1 MSFQTF
7 TDTAGG
13 KILPK
18 YLPTNASATSVI
30 QITQGGNT
38 PIRKPTVNNE
48 QLTIIEQTQG
58 GGTFTV
64 NTLANPPVP
73 ANTNFVYYGA
83 VPFNTGADFAYYV
96 WGNIVSNVGGAIQN
110 GIIYV
115 FIPNT
120 ANPSAGVWSP
130 LAFTNAGA
138 TIWSGCVLEPTTANG
153 GRPTAGQTYAFAGDF
168 TQITDAVSGAVC
180 LAASGLVSYVWGGL
194 FNALP
199 LTAGAFSNA
208 PLWSGAS
215 LMVGVPQPLVA
226 TVGQIIMINFF
237 DLIQGATNF
246 GSIVIY
252 DGGAIKRIGGNVADI
267 IPSVYSAVFDTQNRL
282 WIGGSFTTATI
293 NGAAITP
300 KALLCLSAAAGVF
313 SNVVALPFTLS
324 SIGGQ
329 PATIQT
335 VSNNY
340 NATAIVINGGYF
352 QVAALG
358 GLASGMA
365 YISVANLAIQKFANI
380 DSVATDILTTSLMG
394 IDDDTYITTFF
405 QEGETALFGT
415 EGGITAT
422 FAKGVV
428 GTANPNI
435 QTPFLFWN
443 HTDIV
448 ANVSDLCYI
457 SFAYGAED
465 AGTDL
470 YDAVSGAFLGA
481 GGAVAVFQGGSKARY
496 VRPDGSAGD
505 AVSITFQNNF
515 STVQLIGDLA
525 NNRWDTIGTTGSIVF
540 NDA

>member
-38 PIRKPTVNNE
+38 PIRAPTVNNE

-64 NTLANPPVP
+64 NTLANPPTP
-73 ANTNFVYYGA
+73 ANTAFVYYGA
-83 VPFNTGADFAYYV
+83 VPFYDGANYGYYV
-96 WGNIVSNVGGAIQN
+96 WGNVITNIGGAIQN
-110 GIIYV
+110 GVIYT

-120 ANPSAGVWSP
+120 ANPSAGVWSL
-130 LAFTNAGA
+130 LATTNAGA
-138 TIWSGCVLEPTTANG
+138 TIWSGCVLAPTTANG

-168 TQITDAVSGAVC
+168 TQITNAISGVV
-180 LAASGLVSYVWGGL
+180 LVAASGLVSFIWGGD
-194 FNALP
+194 FAVLP
-199 LTAGAFSNA
+199 LNAGTFANA
-208 PLWSGAS
+208 PLWAGAS

-226 TVGQIIMINFF
+226 TVGEIIMINYY

-246 GSIVIY
+246 GGIVIY
-252 DGGAIKRIGGNVADI
+252 DGGVIKRIGGNVADI

-282 WIGGSFTTATI
+282 WIGGSFTQATV

-300 KALLCLSAAAGVF
+300 IALLCLSAAAGVF

-329 PATIQT
+329 PATIKT
-335 VSNNY
+335 VANNY
-340 NATAIVINGGYF
+340 NASAITINGGNF
-352 QVAALG
+352 RVAAIG
-358 GLASGMA
+358 GYASGMA
-365 YISVANLAIQKFANI
+365 YISVANLAIDKFANI
-380 DSVATDILTTSLMG
+380 DSVETDFLDTSLMG
-394 IDDDTYITTFF
+394 IDDDTYITTYF

-428 GTANPNI
+428 GTANPNT
-435 QTPFLFWN
+435 QAPYLFWN

-448 ANVSDLCYI
+448 ANVGDLCYI
-457 SFAYGAED
+457 SFAYGALD

-470 YDAVSGAFLGA
+470 YDAVSGAFVGA

-525 NNRWDTIGTTGSIVF
+525 NNRWDTVGTTGSIVF